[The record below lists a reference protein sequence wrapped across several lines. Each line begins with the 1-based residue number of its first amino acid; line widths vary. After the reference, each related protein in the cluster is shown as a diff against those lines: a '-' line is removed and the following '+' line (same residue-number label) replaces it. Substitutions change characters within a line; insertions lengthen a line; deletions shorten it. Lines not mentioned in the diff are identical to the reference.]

1 MIAFLDSSLVCTI
14 GVYDLNNDHNDN
26 EDDDYEAAGVD
37 GFGKDVLHPL
47 MRVLNK
53 VLIKLIT
60 NWPKMIQETV
70 FQFLMIYFEEESVV
84 DDIF

>member
-37 GFGKDVLHPL
+37 GFGKDMV
-47 MRVLNK
+47 RVAP
-53 VLIKLIT
+53 ID
-60 NWPKMIQETV
+60 
-70 FQFLMIYFEEESVV
+70 ESVE
-84 DDIF
+84 